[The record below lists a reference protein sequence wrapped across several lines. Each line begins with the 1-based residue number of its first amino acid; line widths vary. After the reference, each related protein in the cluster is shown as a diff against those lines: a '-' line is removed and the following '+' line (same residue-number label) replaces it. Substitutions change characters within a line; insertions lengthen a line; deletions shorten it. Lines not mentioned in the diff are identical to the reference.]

1 MSSWIKLHRS
11 MMDHWLYKEHR
22 PMTRREAWETM
33 LLLVNYEP
41 SKTIINGTLY
51 ECDRGQSL
59 LSIGS
64 WADKFLWSIKQV
76 RTFFKLLEKEG
87 MIAVEGLRHTT
98 RLTICN
104 YGLYQDKGRTEGVTE
119 GTTEGTTEGK
129 QREQQRATIKE
140 GKELKEGEE
149 FKKESLSS
157 AIASTPSPK
166 NYKKATMSEIIKTF
180 DRVNKTSSDFEDFAG
195 DYALTAIGFYEL
207 FENNIKAAGGKAT
220 VLQKAKGTWIDDI
233 RQICEKDGYN
243 LNDLREAYTFLT
255 HDLFWQKNIL
265 SAQTL
270 RKQMDKLKMAMKS
283 EKEKSE
289 RTAQKTGV
297 KVGDPR
303 FCTDWSKSHE
313 EYHLGF

>member
-1 MSSWIKLHRS
+1 MSGWIKLHRKFCEKAFYS
-11 MMDHWLYKEHR
+11 KDSEKVHLWVHLLMSANHAGKEELLGGKPFFCVSGQFTTGR
-22 PMTRREAWETM
+22 KQLSRETGISE
-33 LLLVNYEP
+33 
-41 SKTIINGTLY
+41 SKIERILTY
-51 ECDRGQSL
+51 
-59 LSIGS
+59 
-64 WADKFLWSIKQV
+64 F
-76 RTFFKLLEKEG
+76 EK
-87 MIAVEGLRHTT
+87 I
-98 RLTICN
+98 
-104 YGLYQDKGRTEGVTE
+104 
-119 GTTEGTTEGK
+119 
-129 QREQQRATIKE
+129 EQQIEQQKTSTNRLISILNWGQYQQSEQQIEQRVNNDRTTSEQRVNNDRTHLKNERKKEREEIKE
-140 GKELKEGEE
+140 
-149 FKKESLSS
+149 KESLSP
-157 AIASTPSPK
+157 AIASTPSSN
-166 NYKKATMSEIIKTF
+166 NYKKATMNEIIQTF
-180 DRVNKTSSDFEDFAG
+180 DRVSKTSPDFDEFAG
-195 DYALTAIGFYEL
+195 DYALTAVGFYEL

-283 EKEKSE
+283 EKEKAE

-303 FCTDWSKSHE
+303 FCTDWSKSNE

>member
-1 MSSWIKLHRS
+1 
-11 MMDHWLYKEHR
+11 
-22 PMTRREAWETM
+22 
-33 LLLVNYEP
+33 
-41 SKTIINGTLY
+41 
-51 ECDRGQSL
+51 
-59 LSIGS
+59 
-64 WADKFLWSIKQV
+64 
-76 RTFFKLLEKEG
+76 
-87 MIAVEGLRHTT
+87 
-98 RLTICN
+98 
-104 YGLYQDKGRTEGVTE
+104 
-119 GTTEGTTEGK
+119 
-129 QREQQRATIKE
+129 
-140 GKELKEGEE
+140 
-149 FKKESLSS
+149 
-157 AIASTPSPK
+157 
-166 NYKKATMSEIIKTF
+166 MSEIIKTF
-180 DRVNKTSSDFEDFAG
+180 DRVNKTSSDFEEFAG
-195 DYALTAIGFYEL
+195 DYALTAVGFYEL

-303 FCTDWSKSHE
+303 FCTDWSKSNE

>member
-1 MSSWIKLHRS
+1 
-11 MMDHWLYKEHR
+11 MD
-22 PMTRREAWETM
+22 
-33 LLLVNYEP
+33 V
-41 SKTIINGTLY
+41 
-51 ECDRGQSL
+51 
-59 LSIGS
+59 
-64 WADKFLWSIKQV
+64 
-76 RTFFKLLEKEG
+76 FKLSRQWFDWSFENPELIKPNHTALYFFIIEQCNRLGWKEKFGLPTTMTKEAIG
-87 MIAVEGLRHTT
+87 IKSYNTYIDTLNDLVEWGFVKIIEKSKNQYASNIVAISNFDIAHNKALDKALIKHASKQSESTGESIDSIDIQETIEPET
-98 RLTICN
+98 RNNST
-104 YGLYQDKGRTEGVTE
+104 
-119 GTTEGTTEGK
+119 
-129 QREQQRATIKE
+129 
-140 GKELKEGEE
+140 
-149 FKKESLSS
+149 SLSP

-207 FENNIKAAGGKAT
+207 FDNNIKAAGGKAT

-270 RKQMDKLKMAMKS
+270 RKQMDKLKMAIKS

-303 FCTDWSKSHE
+303 FCTDWNKSNE

>member
-41 SKTIINGTLY
+41 SKTMIHSTLY

-76 RTFFKLLEKEG
+76 RTFFKLLEKDG

-104 YGLYQDKGRTEGVTE
+104 YGLYQDKGRTEVTTEVTTGGVTDGE
-119 GTTEGTTEGK
+119 

-140 GKELKEGEE
+140 GKELKEREE
-149 FKKESLSS
+149 IKEKESLSP
-157 AIASTPSPK
+157 AIASTPSTPK
-166 NYKKATMSEIIKTF
+166 PPKFDFKAELIKIGVSEQVASEYMAVRKTK
-180 DRVNKTSSDFEDFAG
+180 RATNTKTAF
-195 DYALTAIGFYEL
+195 
-207 FENNIKAAGGKAT
+207 
-220 VLQKAKGTWIDDI
+220 DDI
-233 RQICEKDGYN
+233 EAQITKTG
-243 LNDLREAYTFLT
+243 
-255 HDLFWQKNIL
+255 K
-265 SAQTL
+265 
-270 RKQMDKLKMAMKS
+270 
-283 EKEKSE
+283 
-289 RTAQKTGV
+289 TAQECIAFAV
-297 KVGDPR
+297 K
-303 FCTDWSKSHE
+303 KSWAGFE
-313 EYHLGF
+313 SSWMDNATTHLNNAQQKQPSMAESWGLKK

>member
-1 MSSWIKLHRS
+1 
-11 MMDHWLYKEHR
+11 MD
-22 PMTRREAWETM
+22 
-33 LLLVNYEP
+33 
-41 SKTIINGTLY
+41 I
-51 ECDRGQSL
+51 
-59 LSIGS
+59 
-64 WADKFLWSIKQV
+64 
-76 RTFFKLLEKEG
+76 FKLSRQWFDWSFENPELIKPNHTALYFFIIEQCNRLGWKEKFGLPTTMAKEAIG
-87 MIAVEGLRHTT
+87 IKSYNTYIDTLNDLVSWGFITMIEKSKNQYSSNIVALSNFDIAHNKALDKALIKHASKQSESTGESISSIDIQETIEPET
-98 RLTICN
+98 RNNSTP
-104 YGLYQDKGRTEGVTE
+104 
-119 GTTEGTTEGK
+119 
-129 QREQQRATIKE
+129 
-140 GKELKEGEE
+140 
-149 FKKESLSS
+149 LSP
-157 AIASTPSPK
+157 AIAPTPSPK

-207 FENNIKAAGGKAT
+207 FDNNIKAAGGKAT

>member
-33 LLLVNYEP
+33 LLLANYEP
-41 SKTIINGTLY
+41 TKVMIHGTLY
-51 ECDRGQSL
+51 ECGRGQSL

-76 RTFFKLLEKEG
+76 RTFFNLLEKDG
-87 MIAVEGLRHTT
+87 MITVEGLRHTT

-104 YGLYQDKGRTEGVTE
+104 YGLYQDKGRTEG
-119 GTTEGTTEGK
+119 TTEGEQREQ

-140 GKELKEGEE
+140 DKEIKEGEE
-149 FKKESLSS
+149 FKEESLSP

-207 FENNIKAAGGKAT
+207 FDNNIKAAGGKAT

-303 FCTDWSKSHE
+303 FCTDWSKSEE

>member
-1 MSSWIKLHRS
+1 
-11 MMDHWLYKEHR
+11 MD
-22 PMTRREAWETM
+22 
-33 LLLVNYEP
+33 
-41 SKTIINGTLY
+41 I
-51 ECDRGQSL
+51 
-59 LSIGS
+59 
-64 WADKFLWSIKQV
+64 
-76 RTFFKLLEKEG
+76 FKLSRQWFDWSFENPELIKPNHTALYFFIIEQCNRLGWKEKFGLPTTMAKEAIG
-87 MIAVEGLRHTT
+87 IKSYNTYIDTLNDLVSWGFITMIEKSKNQYSSNIVALSNFDIAHNKALDKALIKHASKQSESTGESISSIDIQETIEPET
-98 RLTICN
+98 RNNSTP
-104 YGLYQDKGRTEGVTE
+104 
-119 GTTEGTTEGK
+119 
-129 QREQQRATIKE
+129 
-140 GKELKEGEE
+140 
-149 FKKESLSS
+149 LSP

-166 NYKKATMSEIIKTF
+166 NYKNATMSEIIKTF

-207 FENNIKAAGGKAT
+207 FDNNIKAAGGKAT

-270 RKQMDKLKMAMKS
+270 RKQMDKLKMAIKS
-283 EKEKSE
+283 EKEKAE

-303 FCTDWSKSHE
+303 FCTDWSKSNE

>member
-1 MSSWIKLHRS
+1 
-11 MMDHWLYKEHR
+11 MD
-22 PMTRREAWETM
+22 
-33 LLLVNYEP
+33 V
-41 SKTIINGTLY
+41 
-51 ECDRGQSL
+51 
-59 LSIGS
+59 
-64 WADKFLWSIKQV
+64 
-76 RTFFKLLEKEG
+76 FKLSRQWFDWSFENPELIKPNHTALYFFIIEQCNRLGWKEKFGLPTTMTKEAIG
-87 MIAVEGLRHTT
+87 IKSYNTYIDTLNDLVEWGFVKIIEKSKNQYSSNIVAISNFDIAHNKALDKALIKHASKQSESTGESIDSIDIQETIEPET
-98 RLTICN
+98 RNNST
-104 YGLYQDKGRTEGVTE
+104 
-119 GTTEGTTEGK
+119 
-129 QREQQRATIKE
+129 
-140 GKELKEGEE
+140 
-149 FKKESLSS
+149 SLSP
-157 AIASTPSPK
+157 AIASTTSPK
-166 NYKKATMSEIIKTF
+166 NYKNATMSEIIKTF

-207 FENNIKAAGGKAT
+207 FDNNIKAAGGKAT

-270 RKQMDKLKMAMKS
+270 RKQMDKLKMAIKS

-303 FCTDWSKSHE
+303 FCTDWNKSNE

>member
-1 MSSWIKLHRS
+1 
-11 MMDHWLYKEHR
+11 MD
-22 PMTRREAWETM
+22 
-33 LLLVNYEP
+33 V
-41 SKTIINGTLY
+41 
-51 ECDRGQSL
+51 
-59 LSIGS
+59 
-64 WADKFLWSIKQV
+64 
-76 RTFFKLLEKEG
+76 FKLSRQWFDWSFENPELIKPNHTALYFFIIEQCNRLGWKEKFGLPTTMAKEAIG
-87 MIAVEGLRHTT
+87 IKSYNTYIETLNDLVVWGFITMIEKSKNQYSSNIVALSNFDKAHNKALDKALIKHASKQSESTGESTGESIDSIDIQETIEPET
-98 RLTICN
+98 RN
-104 YGLYQDKGRTEGVTE
+104 NSK
-119 GTTEGTTEGK
+119 
-129 QREQQRATIKE
+129 
-140 GKELKEGEE
+140 
-149 FKKESLSS
+149 SLSP

-166 NYKKATMSEIIKTF
+166 NYKKATMAEIIKTF
-180 DRVNKTSSDFEDFAG
+180 DRISKISHEFEEFAG
-195 DYALTAIGFYEL
+195 DYALTAVGFYEL

-265 SAQTL
+265 SAQNL
-270 RKQMDKLKMAMKS
+270 RKQMDKLKMAIKS

>member
-98 RLTICN
+98 MLTICN

-119 GTTEGTTEGK
+119 GVTEGE

-140 GKELKEGEE
+140 DKEDKEEEDKVGKPTPTSKPQKFD
-149 FKKESLSS
+149 FKASLIHLGVSEQV
-157 AIASTPSPK
+157 AADFMAVRRD
-166 NYKKATMSEIIKTF
+166 KKATNTITAFEALQREILKA
-180 DRVNKTSSDFEDFAG
+180 NKPADTCIRYAVERGWKGFKSDWLDNATTP
-195 DYALTAIGFYEL
+195 L
-207 FENNIKAAGGKAT
+207 NNSP
-220 VLQKAKGTWIDDI
+220 QKQPSMAESWG
-233 RQICEKDGYN
+233 
-243 LNDLREAYTFLT
+243 
-255 HDLFWQKNIL
+255 
-265 SAQTL
+265 
-270 RKQMDKLKMAMKS
+270 LK
-283 EKEKSE
+283 
-289 RTAQKTGV
+289 
-297 KVGDPR
+297 
-303 FCTDWSKSHE
+303 
-313 EYHLGF
+313 